1 MEDIDKLEDI
11 LQAGWT
17 GNVNVRHA
25 LFLSSKEGL
34 KQVATFRPV
43 GIASGRDG
51 PFIKYVTRVY
61 KKCPAM
67 HLTSGLPT

>member
-1 MEDIDKLEDI
+1 MEDIEKLEDV
-11 LQAGWT
+11 LEAGWT

-25 LFLSSKEGL
+25 LFLSAKEGL

-43 GIASGRDG
+43 GIAPGHDG

-67 HLTSGLPT
+67 PSTSGLPT